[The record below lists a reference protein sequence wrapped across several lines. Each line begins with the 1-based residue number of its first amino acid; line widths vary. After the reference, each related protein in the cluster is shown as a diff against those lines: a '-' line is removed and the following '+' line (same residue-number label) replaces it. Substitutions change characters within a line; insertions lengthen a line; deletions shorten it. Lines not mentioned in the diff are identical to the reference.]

1 MGGGMQLTTHAVRVS
16 DVAIGAMDALFKMFA
31 EAGDDAGPEG
41 VGSVA

>member
-1 MGGGMQLTTHAVRVS
+1 MQLTTHADRVS
-16 DVAIGAMDALFKMFA
+16 LVAIGAMDELFKMFA